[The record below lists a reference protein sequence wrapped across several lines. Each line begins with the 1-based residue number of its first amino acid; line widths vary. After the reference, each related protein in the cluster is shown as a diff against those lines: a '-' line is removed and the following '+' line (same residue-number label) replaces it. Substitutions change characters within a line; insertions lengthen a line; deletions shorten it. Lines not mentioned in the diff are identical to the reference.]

1 MGHSENCCIGF
12 DLSSFVQHFI
22 GINLNYFTDRTDQ
35 PELVLNLDPFD
46 ELKIPSVVGTSIA
59 SGMAQ
64 NLSNRYKEYLSS
76 KGYPGFTS
84 QSNMQDY
91 VLGVAEDSVDQYN
104 RYIL

>member
-1 MGHSENCCIGF
+1 M
-12 DLSSFVQHFI
+12 FI
-22 GINLNYFTDRTDQ
+22 IFYISNLNISDRTDQ

-64 NLSNRYKEYLSS
+64 NLSNRYKEYLNS

-84 QSNMQDY
+84 ESDMQDY

-104 RYIL
+104 RYIFVTSE